1 MALFPPLT
9 DFYNAIADDARIG
22 PLHISVYIALLQQ
35 WNLNGGN
42 NPIQISRDR
51 IMKQAKINARH
62 SYNKFMNN
70 LNEYGYI
77 RYQPSSNGYTKSKV
91 ILVNCKNET

>member
-1 MALFPPLT
+1 MELFPPLT
-9 DFYNAIADDARIG
+9 DFYNAIADDVRIG

-35 WNLNGGN
+35 WNLNGGI
-42 NPIQISRDR
+42 NPIKVSRDM
-51 IMKQAKINARH
+51 IMKQTKINARH

-77 RYQPSSNGYTKSKV
+77 RYHPSVNGYRRSKV
-91 ILVNCKNET
+91 FLVNCEKEK